1 VARETKIGMVV
12 GIGFIVC
19 FAIVLSHR
27 GQLTG
32 VENNPGFEIE
42 SILSEAPA
50 QSDAEQV
57 RRSAREI
64 GRKQPT
70 PTRRRI
76 RDTRTPVHR
85 SLTNNTVADRG
96 IADQA
101 MPGRAD
107 DSRQDDPGRDTVA
120 QHPSRDNG
128 SEEEAP
134 RRFADAQPTR
144 RMGDS
149 PSGSQRFSA
158 RRNPIDAKPQ
168 AQPAATPIDLTTGDS
183 PFETVHQR
191 DNNDVSNDRL
201 TSASPTAHIIPPRI
215 ESTPSRTVVPSRD
228 RDDGVATMSTDELRE
243 RFATGSQQPAR
254 RSTAPRDRPPLVNQ
268 PQIIGEH
275 VIESG
280 DTLVR
285 IARKYYQSDD
295 PSVVTAIFEA
305 NRDKLKSP
313 DRIVTNRRLQLPYIQ
328 GHSNSA
334 ASGSPAK
341 TITTSNT
348 PAARD
353 EPNADTASD
362 DTPARSRRQ
371 LPLHRDPKR
380 YYEIQSGDT
389 LGGIAM
395 KEYGTAH
402 PDVLKQIQQANPK
415 SIPDLNTVVKGRR
428 IELPAIDGLDD
439 HAGDGATSNA
449 RLASAITVDRNSPEG
464 DANPAEAQRD
474 WRWYEL
480 KKGDVYT
487 KVASKLLGSSNRWS
501 ELAEMNKDI
510 FPDPS
515 RIQYGVRI
523 RVPIESEMIATTGT
537 REG

>member
-1 VARETKIGMVV
+1 MARETKIGMVV

-32 VENNPGFEIE
+32 VENSPGFEIE

-50 QSDAEQV
+50 QSDSEQV

-64 GRKQPT
+64 GRTQPT
-70 PTRRRI
+70 QSRQRM

-85 SLTNNTVADRG
+85 NLTNNTVADRG

-101 MPGRAD
+101 FD
-107 DSRQDDPGRDTVA
+107 GRDDDARQNESSRESVA
-120 QHPSRDNG
+120 ERSSPSHE
-128 SEEEAP
+128 SAEETP

-149 PSGSQRFSA
+149 PSGPHRFSA
-158 RRNPIDAKPQ
+158 RRDPIDAKPQ
-168 AQPAATPIDLTTGDS
+168 TQPAATPIDLTNGDS
-183 PFETVHQR
+183 QFETVNQQG
-191 DNNDVSNDRL
+191 NNDVSNDRL

-215 ESTPSRTVVPSRD
+215 ESTPSRSVAPG
-228 RDDGVATMSTDELRE
+228 RDDGVMTMTTGELRE
-243 RFATGSQQPAR
+243 HFATGSQQPAR
-254 RSTAPRDRPPLVNQ
+254 RSTAPQDRLPLVNQ

-328 GHSNSA
+328 GHSDSA

-348 PAARD
+348 PAVRGEPNVDTARD
-353 EPNADTASD
+353 N
-362 DTPARSRRQ
+362 TPARSRRQ
-371 LPLHRDPKR
+371 PPPHRDPKR

-402 PDVLKQIQQANPK
+402 PDVLKQIQQANPR

-428 IELPAIDGLDD
+428 IELPPIGGLAD
-439 HAGDGATSNA
+439 HAGDGSSSNA
-449 RLASAITVDRNSPEG
+449 RLASAVTVDRLSPES
-464 DANPAEAQRD
+464 DVKPTEAQRD